1 MCNACGF
8 PAAPGHWTEA
18 GATKPGD
25 KLRAR
30 FIRVATL
37 QRILKQY
44 GISAFDDG
52 NIPKIQLRASDGTG
66 ILVSDLSE
74 LWVEVERVIGH
85 PIDPFSDSAH

>member
-1 MCNACGF
+1 M
-8 PAAPGHWTEA
+8 EY
-18 GATKPGD
+18 
-25 KLRAR
+25 L
-30 FIRVATL
+30 L
-37 QRILKQY
+37 
-44 GISAFDDG
+44 FDDG

>member
-44 GISAFDDG
+44 GISAF
-52 NIPKIQLRASDGTG
+52 
-66 ILVSDLSE
+66 
-74 LWVEVERVIGH
+74 
-85 PIDPFSDSAH
+85 